1 MESIEKLKN
10 NKNRLWADV
19 IHLSENLLFFKFY
32 IAVYEKLYEFQ
43 EKECKEKFIKEGI
56 VGGIYFSS
64 TSDYFSRLTKD
75 NFYNASLICIRRL
88 IDHPDGNN
96 ISLKKFVN
104 PIKMYAI
111 SNNVFDKYEHTFEEY
126 DGIKYLI
133 KKAGKFINNNIA
145 HRDNNQKDHSDF
157 KDNALPYI
165 EKITKGLQTLFQT
178 FWLILENTTYPVEHV
193 DLEFPSFLFHYKLD
207 NPYGLTP
214 EAKLI
219 YRLELIKGSEEDKLK
234 FNTIKLEIEKD
245 IKNIKEEYKR
255 KWDKLIEE
263 IYSTKYVG

>member
-1 MESIEKLKN
+1 MESIEKLKK
-10 NKNRLWADV
+10 NKGKLWSDV

-32 IAVYEKLYEFQ
+32 IAVYEELNKIQNKYREEFK
-43 EKECKEKFIKEGI
+43 KELIPVKIC
-56 VGGIYFSS
+56 FSS
-64 TSDYFSRLTKD
+64 TSTDFLRLIKD
-75 NFYNASLICIRRL
+75 NFYNASLVCIRRL
-88 IDHPDGNN
+88 IDNPNGDN
-96 ISLKKFVN
+96 ISLKVFVN
-104 PIKMYAI
+104 DIKKYAI
-111 SNNVFDKYEHTFEEY
+111 SNNVFEKYQHTFDKY
-126 DGIKYLI
+126 DRIKDLI
-133 KKAGKFINNNIA
+133 DKAGNFINQNIA